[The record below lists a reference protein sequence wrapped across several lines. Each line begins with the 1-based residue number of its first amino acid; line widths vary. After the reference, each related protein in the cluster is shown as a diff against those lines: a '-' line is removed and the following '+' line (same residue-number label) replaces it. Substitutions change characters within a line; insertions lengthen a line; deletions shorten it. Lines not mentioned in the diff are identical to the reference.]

1 MASVGQQLSGQ
12 RILIVEDEYFVADD
26 LAQQLEAA
34 GAEIMGPA
42 PTLER
47 AVELLEAEQPDAA
60 VLDIN
65 LRGERVYPLADDLKR
80 RGVPFVFATGY
91 DARVI
96 PDAYA
101 AVPRCEKPVSR
112 EAVVNAL
119 QKLTTAT

>member
-1 MASVGQQLSGQ
+1 MVSVGQQLSGQ

-34 GAEIMGPA
+34 GAEVMGPA

-47 AVELLEAEQPDAA
+47 AVELLEAEEPDAA

-101 AVPRCEKPVSR
+101 SVPRCEKPVSR
-112 EAVVNAL
+112 EAVVSAL
-119 QKLTTAT
+119 QNLTTAT

>member
-1 MASVGQQLSGQ
+1 MERVGQQLSGR
-12 RILIVEDEYFVADD
+12 RILVVEDEYFVADD

-34 GAEIMGPA
+34 GAEIIGPA

-47 AVELLEAEQPDAA
+47 GRELLDAEQPDAA

-65 LRGERVYPLADDLKR
+65 LRGQTVYPLADDLR
-80 RGVPFVFATGY
+80 RRRVPFVFATGY

-96 PDAYA
+96 PDDYA

-119 QKLTTAT
+119 RDLPIAT

>member
-1 MASVGQQLSGQ
+1 MVGVGQQLCGQ

-34 GAEIMGPA
+34 GAEILGPA

-112 EAVVNAL
+112 EAVVSAL
-119 QKLTTAT
+119 QNLTT